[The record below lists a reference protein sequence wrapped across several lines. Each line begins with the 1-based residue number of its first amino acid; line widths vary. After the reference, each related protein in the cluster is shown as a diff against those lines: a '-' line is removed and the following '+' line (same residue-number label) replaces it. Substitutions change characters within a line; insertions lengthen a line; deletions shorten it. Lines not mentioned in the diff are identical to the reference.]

1 LHVTNAGSFP
11 FGSFLPT
18 GTLASSLYIGGVDS
32 GSFDI
37 LFPGVRREGFKGC
50 LSEVYVM
57 GRPLD
62 FSENE
67 KSQQIAYN
75 TCTSTIG
82 GGEEDVYSFNESS
95 FAEYG

>member
-1 LHVTNAGSFP
+1 
-11 FGSFLPT
+11 
-18 GTLASSLYIGGVDS
+18 
-32 GSFDI
+32 
-37 LFPGVRREGFKGC
+37 
-50 LSEVYVM
+50 M

>member
-1 LHVTNAGSFP
+1 MNGTNAGSFP
-11 FGSFLPT
+11 FGSFLP
-18 GTLASSLYIGGVDS
+18 GGRLPSNLFIGGVDS
-32 GSFDI
+32 ADV
-37 LFPGVRREGFKGC
+37 LFPGVSREGFKGC
-50 LSEVYVM
+50 LEEVYIM

-82 GGEEDVYSFNESS
+82 GEEDVYFFNESS